1 MKPKSTPKQRRC
13 FLSEFLEVPETLV
26 FDSPTKLSDFGMER
40 LMEFVDLGLY
50 KPTHDF
56 GVPEVGQFFLELD
69 SLRNGR
75 VTIYRAT
82 GKLREWNLILQASF
96 DFKECARHGSRAEY
110 RGKVVKVLSSSAD
123 NNDKVAILISDFCVM
138 SVNIAELSNLEKSVR
153 HKLTMKNRLK
163 WLP

>member
-1 MKPKSTPKQRRC
+1 VKPKSTPKQRRF

-82 GKLREWNLILQASF
+82 GKLRECNIILQAPF
-96 DFKECARHGSRAEY
+96 NFKECKLQDSMAEHK
-110 RGKVVKVLSSSAD
+110 GQVVEVLSSSAD
-123 NNDKVAILISDFCVM
+123 NNDMVVILKKGLLILVNISD
-138 SVNIAELSNLEKSVR
+138 LSNLKQKPR